1 MTRREAVGYLRP
13 IMESASLPNYQAA
26 LRLAVEALEDKGGDA
41 GLDDLPVLGKICRM
55 ALDTWGPVDQTVV
68 ANEELAEL
76 QQALCKSLRG
86 CDNKDNIAEEIADV
100 RIMLAQM
107 TMLHDC
113 AELVRSWQNKKLVR
127 LLGRLREAH
136 DAMYRSAD
144 QTYLE
149 RKTKDCEVLK

>member
-1 MTRREAVGYLRP
+1 MTRREAVDYLRP
-13 IMESASLPNYQAA
+13 IMESASVPSCQAA
-26 LRLAVEALEDKGGDA
+26 LRLAVEALEDESGDA
-41 GLDDLPVLGKICRM
+41 GLDDLPVLGEIGRM

-113 AELVRSWQNKKLVR
+113 AELVRSWQNKKLAR

-136 DAMYRSAD
+136 DAMYRSTGQAD
-144 QTYLE
+144 LE
-149 RKTKDCEVLK
+149 RKIKECEVLK